1 MKTIAIFVHQP
12 KCSVQ
17 SANGI
22 IRALSPDYRFKI
34 FTRQEL
40 EDDFFDDVDMVCIP
54 GGIGDADSYKYLM
67 QNHEKRIQKFVAT
80 GGKYLGICMG
90 AYWADKNYLDIL
102 DDVRVDQYIIQPNS
116 DTRRPHAKN
125 ISIVWEGEERK
136 MFFYDGCTFLGDKFD
151 VVATY
156 QTGYPMA
163 VIQNNIGMIGCHP
176 ESENHWYESYSWLR
190 GKWHGGDDYKLL
202 NAFVNTL
209 MNT

>member
-54 GGIGDADSYKYLM
+54 GGIGDADSYSYLM
-67 QNHEKRIQKFVAT
+67 QNHEKRIKKFVAD

-90 AYWADKNYLDIL
+90 AYWADKNYLNIL
-102 DDVRVDQYIIQPNS
+102 CLVS
-116 DTRRPHAKN
+116 
-125 ISIVWEGEERK
+125 
-136 MFFYDGCTFLGDKFD
+136 
-151 VVATY
+151 
-156 QTGYPMA
+156 
-163 VIQNNIGMIGCHP
+163 
-176 ESENHWYESYSWLR
+176 
-190 GKWHGGDDYKLL
+190 
-202 NAFVNTL
+202 
-209 MNT
+209 